1 MLIQDVAMP
10 TGQIPEK
17 HNKHK
22 WQLGGMDSPAESKR
36 PWQSRDM
43 EKTGRRMG
51 ILGPITGVLLVV
63 VVVVSGST
71 EETNA

>member
-22 WQLGGMDSPAESKR
+22 WRLGGMDSPAESSR
-36 PWQSRDM
+36 PWESRDM

-63 VVVVSGST
+63 VVGAGST